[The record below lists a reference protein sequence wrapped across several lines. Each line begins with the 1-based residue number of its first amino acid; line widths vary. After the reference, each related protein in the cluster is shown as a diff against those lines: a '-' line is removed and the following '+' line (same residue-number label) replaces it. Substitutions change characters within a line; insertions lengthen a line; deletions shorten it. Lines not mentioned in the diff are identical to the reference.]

1 MLANTWFEKQQDS
14 ELRCNFLREL
24 SRIFLSLSKTP
35 LPRIGSF
42 IINRDGF
49 LTLSN
54 RPLSMELQDLENE
67 NVPTHISRDYTY
79 NTVES
84 YVMDILGAHD
94 SRLRN

>member
-1 MLANTWFEKQQDS
+1 
-14 ELRCNFLREL
+14 
-24 SRIFLSLSKTP
+24 
-35 LPRIGSF
+35 
-42 IINRDGF
+42 
-49 LTLSN
+49 
-54 RPLSMELQDLENE
+54 MELQDLENE